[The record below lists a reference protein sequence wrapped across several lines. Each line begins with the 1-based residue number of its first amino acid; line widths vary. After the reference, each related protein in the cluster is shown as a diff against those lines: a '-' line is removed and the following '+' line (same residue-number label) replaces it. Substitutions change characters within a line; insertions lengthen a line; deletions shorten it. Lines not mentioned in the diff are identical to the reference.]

1 MSEDYIL
8 KSVSFS
14 RTTSFY
20 FLLLYVKETQILL
33 FKKISQ
39 GVGA

>member
-20 FLLLYVKETQILL
+20 FLLLYMKEMQILL